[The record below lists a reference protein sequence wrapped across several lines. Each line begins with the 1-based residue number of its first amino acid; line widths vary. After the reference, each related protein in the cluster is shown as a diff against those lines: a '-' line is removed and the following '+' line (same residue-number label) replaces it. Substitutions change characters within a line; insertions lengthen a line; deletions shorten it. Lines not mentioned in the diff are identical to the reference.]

1 MSSVDYTPVILAQLT
16 DLQMRVTK
24 QDAMITAL
32 KAEVERLSGKGPLM
46 ATMPIPPVP
55 TPDMR
60 NIMNT
65 SVPLR
70 PNVSGQRE
78 YAPRNNSPYGGS
90 PRDTRDKQDT
100 HNKYDKP
107 RTRPILAP
115 ISGDKPATIPM
126 TLSDVIHKDEIVTIQ
141 VGTGKDSEGKFTY
154 TTAKAVFDG
163 TDLCVESC
171 ELAPSI
177 VGLKSSK
184 PGEILYKFI
193 DELKSSGHIKRTF
206 TIAPWKLCFVEREGV
221 RKSLEEL
228 RGVVG

>member
-16 DLQMRVTK
+16 DLQMRLTK
-24 QDAMITAL
+24 QDAQIAAL
-32 KAEVERLSGKGPLM
+32 KAEVERLSGKSITV
-46 ATMPIPPVP
+46 AT
-55 TPDMR
+55 TQLPDVR

-70 PNVSGQRE
+70 PNFGAGQRDYTSSRD
-78 YAPRNNSPYGGS
+78 YAPHNGVRNNQDSSRDKYNKQDKYDS
-90 PRDTRDKQDT
+90 PRA
-100 HNKYDKP
+100 
-107 RTRPILAP
+107 RPKVANTENTT
-115 ISGDKPATIPM
+115 KTIPM
-126 TLSDVIHKDEIVTIQ
+126 TLSDVVHKDEVVTIQ

-163 TDLCVESC
+163 ADLCVESC

-193 DELKSSGHIKRTF
+193 DELKSTGHIKRTF
-206 TIAPWKLCFVEREGV
+206 TIAPWKLCFVERSGV

-228 RGVVG
+228 RSTF